1 MELKYLS
8 GCGTAL
14 VTPFRADGSVDDQAL
29 HDLVHWQI
37 EEGIHLLIACGST
50 GEASTLTEEE
60 TLSVARMCISTAG
73 ERAMVLVGC
82 THNSTAEAVKR
93 ARRVA
98 NLSGVGG
105 ILTACP
111 YYNKPSQEGMYLH
124 FKAIAEAVA
133 PLPVVLYNVPGR
145 TSSNLLPATV
155 ARLAKISNIVGIKE
169 SSGNLV
175 QIAEVIASVPVGFR
189 VLSGDDGWALPSIEA
204 GAVGLVSVASNVA
217 PALVRRMV
225 ETALGHD
232 HDRAARLAER
242 LADLNRDLFA
252 EPSPGPVKSIL
263 SMMGKIDGEY
273 LRLPMTAVTE
283 PMRRRLEKTAGE
295 LGLLVHAPASG
306 EDLRMF

>member
-1 MELKYLS
+1 MDLSYLS

-14 VTPFRADGSVDDQAL
+14 VTPFRADGAVDDQAL

-37 EEGIHLLIACGST
+37 EEGIRLLIACGST

-60 TLSVARMCISTAG
+60 TLAVARMCISTAG
-73 ERAMVLVGC
+73 DRAMVLVGC
-82 THNSTAEAVKR
+82 SHNSTVEAVRR

-98 NLSGVGG
+98 SLSGIGG

-133 PLPVVLYNVPGR
+133 PVPVVLYNVPGR
-145 TSSNLLPATV
+145 TASNLLPATV
-155 ARLAKISNIVGIKE
+155 ARLAEIPNIVGIKE
-169 SSGNLV
+169 SSGNMV
-175 QIAEVIASVPVGFR
+175 QIVDVISSVPRGFR
-189 VLSGDDGWALPSIEA
+189 VLSGDDAYALPTIDA
-204 GAVGLVSVASNVA
+204 GAVGIVSVASNVA
-217 PALVRRMV
+217 PKLVRTMV
-225 ETALGHD
+225 ESALGHD
-232 HDRAARLAER
+232 DVRARHSADR
-242 LADLNRDLFA
+242 LADLIRDLFA

-273 LRLPMTAVTE
+273 LRLPMTAVTVG
-283 PMRRRLEKTAGE
+283 MRRRLERTAGE
-295 LGLLVHAPASG
+295 LGLLVHAPATG